1 VIWGKVL
8 HGRAEGAAA
17 CGTIR
22 NDNGCALG
30 IADRL
35 SCATPFWELEEHHR
49 EHPKGEWSATQD
61 CGLTFVADSRFPQRR
76 SESYEIKSDLPNKLM
91 LTIMSRSDG
100 TVFSAMMS
108 ERTPQRPVP
117 SAEPQ

>member
-1 VIWGKVL
+1 VV
-8 HGRAEGAAA
+8 
-17 CGTIR
+17 
-22 NDNGCALG
+22 
-30 IADRL
+30 
-35 SCATPFWELEEHHR
+35 
-49 EHPKGEWSATQD
+49 
-61 CGLTFVADSRFPQRR
+61 DSRFPQRR

-100 TVFSAMMS
+100 TVFSAMVS

>member
-1 VIWGKVL
+1 VGTVAPETFKRTWSEAG
-8 HGRAEGAAA
+8 AWAAA
-17 CGTIR
+17 CV
-22 NDNGCALG
+22 APV
-30 IADRL
+30 IASRASAAPKQAGL
-35 SCATPFWELEEHHR
+35 IPPF
-49 EHPKGEWSATQD
+49 
-61 CGLTFVADSRFPQRR
+61 

-100 TVFSAMMS
+100 TVFSAMVS